1 MMKQTLVVLAS
12 LAAIAASDASL
23 AVEAKHGGKVVETSG
38 HHFIE
43 LVAGDGTLEVH
54 VMHDDGNSENVADAT
69 GTATVLSGGKKE
81 EIALVASGNVSLKGS
96 GSFKRTPGTIIVV
109 TLKMPGH
116 KPEQA
121 RFKLD

>member
-1 MMKQTLVVLAS
+1 MINNSLVLLTLLMAS
-12 LAAIAASDASL
+12 AVPGAGLAA
-23 AVEAKHGGKVVETSG
+23 EAKHGGKVVETSG

-54 VMHDDGNSENVADAT
+54 VTHEDGTPETVADAT
-69 GTATVLSGGKKE
+69 GTATILSGGKKQ
-81 EIALVASGNVSLKGS
+81 EIALTASGDTSLKGA
-96 GSFKRTPGTIIVV
+96 GSFKPGAGTIVV